1 MCLSTPQSGTTVQ
14 THKGSHHVLQ
24 KKLLQNFFSSSN
36 KFSQNVFWTFLQFSP
51 RTVSTRPHKYV
62 LSDAQKC
69 WFVLVWVADLRT
81 NMQWKNTWLVSS
93 LICLDREAVLRW
105 LWSIKKNLNLEVVD
119 TPHWHLPPPPI
130 WRWSGRPQLQSQVL
144 PKREKR
150 EIWSAQVTMV
160 DNGWQWLTSDTG

>member
-1 MCLSTPQSGTTVQ
+1 MCSSTPQSGTTVQ

-24 KKLLQNFFSSSN
+24 TKLLQNFFSSSN

-69 WFVLVWVADLRT
+69 WFVLVLVAGPDLRT

-93 LICLDREAVLRW
+93 LICLDTSPQMALVDQKESEPGSCGHSAVASAPASNMEMVRSSTATKPSSPETREAR
-105 LWSIKKNLNLEVVD
+105 NLIC
-119 TPHWHLPPPPI
+119 T
-130 WRWSGRPQLQSQVL
+130 S
-144 PKREKR
+144 
-150 EIWSAQVTMV
+150 
-160 DNGWQWLTSDTG
+160 DNGW